1 MTNSEILT
9 EILDSYEKSNDAF
22 KRSKVDG
29 DMQILEVIFKAM
41 NRVKNNVDLAD
52 VGGSLLTCTLLER
65 EDVMFGKYKLTSCCK
80 QGPVT
85 QENYCP
91 NCGAKIERQ

>member
-1 MTNSEILT
+1 MSAA
-9 EILDSYEKSNDAF
+9 LDEAYKKAGDNAYFANGFALGVEFALQQVKS
-22 KRSKVDG
+22 
-29 DMQILEVIFKAM
+29 
-41 NRVKNNVDLAD
+41 VDLAD
-52 VGGSLLTCTLLER
+52 VGGSLPTCTLLER